1 MLAVLDNIVKAAQIA
16 AILIAG
22 AWVYFKTIRGR
33 TFIPR
38 LQPKVSA
45 KVIQHRGAQYL
56 LVDMQVQNVGAS
68 MARIKQDGTALE
80 ISAVRRFAAREP
92 QEMFGLYTKRSI
104 HLGLFDL
111 DKKKPESVEE
121 DESTMVIEPGTI
133 IFSQEIIE
141 VPVDQYDAFRV
152 ELRVS
157 APEGF
162 FSRLR
167 MSGTEGFFARKE
179 RKWSAWAIALL
190 EPYNE
195 VTEQKRGAVDDNGYL
210 REHH

>member
-1 MLAVLDNIVKAAQIA
+1 
-16 AILIAG
+16 
-22 AWVYFKTIRGR
+22 
-33 TFIPR
+33 
-38 LQPKVSA
+38 
-45 KVIQHRGAQYL
+45 
-56 LVDMQVQNVGAS
+56 

-80 ISAVRRFAAREP
+80 ITAVKRFAAREP
-92 QEMFGLYTKRSI
+92 QDMLGLYTKRSI

-111 DKKKPESVEE
+111 DKKKLESTEKAKKKSGSDATDKKKPESVEE

-167 MSGTEGFFARKE
+167 VSGTEGFFARKE
-179 RKWSAWAIALL
+179 RKWSAWAIALR

-195 VTEQKRGAVDDNGYL
+195 VKEQKRGAEDDNGYL